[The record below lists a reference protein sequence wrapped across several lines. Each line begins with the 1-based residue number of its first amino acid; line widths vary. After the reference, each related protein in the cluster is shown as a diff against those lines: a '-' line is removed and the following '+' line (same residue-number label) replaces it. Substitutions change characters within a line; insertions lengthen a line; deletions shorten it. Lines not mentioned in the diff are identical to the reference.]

1 MHAKV
6 LALFSA
12 TLPERAEE
20 LARSI
25 AAAPVRVTVGE
36 RNGAAASVRQRL
48 VFVGSEA
55 GKAVAL
61 RDLLRAPSVHRA
73 RPPYL
78 VFANSKQRA
87 AQLQRC
93 AACRCPEG
101 SRHAS
106 FACAPH
112 QREGNVHLPCTAC
125 HACPPA

>member
-1 MHAKV
+1 M

-36 RNGAAASVRQRL
+36 RNAAATSVRQRL

-55 GKAVAL
+55 GKVVAL
-61 RDLLRAPSVHRA
+61 RDLLRNPGGDAQ
-73 RPPYL
+73 PPYL

-93 AACRCPEG
+93 AY
-101 SRHAS
+101 SS
-106 FACAPH
+106 
-112 QREGNVHLPCTAC
+112 
-125 HACPPA
+125 